1 MRWGALS
8 IVAATVFG
16 GAPNGVEGQIGAG
29 SYQVAIVGDS
39 LTTGAGIGAERAYPN
54 VIQQLAVNERWPIRI
69 NVYAG
74 NGDTT
79 ADGWGRIREVVEGR
93 PDVIVIALGGND
105 GLQGV
110 PPAQMQANLRRI
122 LIVALGI
129 GAQVVLTGMEA
140 PPNASTEYRIAF
152 RAAFSDLARRLP
164 VLFMPFLLEG
174 VALNPAMNQADGIH
188 PNAIG
193 ATRIGRQLWPYVT
206 AAVTRAAGNTAG
218 R

>member
-1 MRWGALS
+1 M
-8 IVAATVFG
+8 
-16 GAPNGVEGQIGAG
+16 
-29 SYQVAIVGDS
+29 AIVGDS

-79 ADGWGRIREVVEGR
+79 ADAWGRIREVVEGR

-105 GLQGV
+105 GLRGV
-110 PPAQMQANLRRI
+110 PPAQMEANLRRI
-122 LIVALGI
+122 VIVALGI
-129 GAQVVLTGMEA
+129 GAEVVLAGMEA
-140 PPNASTEYRIAF
+140 PPNASTEYRLAF
-152 RAAFSDLARRLP
+152 RAAFSGLARGLP

-174 VALNPAMNQADGIH
+174 VALNPALNQADGIH
-188 PNAIG
+188 PNAIRRDTDW
-193 ATRIGRQLWPYVT
+193 APAVALCDGRRDARRRKHGGPLGTKPRARKDGTKTGSRRPEQHWP
-206 AAVTRAAGNTAG
+206 R

>member
-54 VIQQLAVNERWPIRI
+54 VIQQLAVNELWPIRI

-110 PPAQMQANLRRI
+110 PPAQMEANLRRI

-129 GAQVVLTGMEA
+129 GAQVVLAGMEA
-140 PPNASTEYRIAF
+140 PPNASTEYRLAF
-152 RAAFSDLARRLP
+152 RAAFSGVAGSLP
-164 VLFMPFLLEG
+164 ILFMPFLLEG
-174 VALNPAMNQADGIH
+174 VALNPALNQADGIH

-206 AAVTRAAGNTAG
+206 AAVTRAAANTGG